1 MSLTTPARVGVIPLS
16 EEQARTEAL
25 FDRLFP
31 ICRSILGPGYRES
44 LAILREW
51 IPLETESIPS
61 GTRLFDW
68 TVPKEWRIRNARL
81 TGPGGKIYAD
91 FKRTNLSVVNY
102 SAPVDR
108 KFSLQELRP
117 HLHSLPDLP
126 DAVPYVTSYY
136 RHEWGFCLSDRVLA
150 TLPEGEYH
158 AQIDAEHVD
167 GSLEFAQ
174 CVLPGETNREILL
187 SSYLCHPS
195 LANNELSGPLVL
207 VLLYQRLLCW
217 KRRRFTYRFLINP
230 ETIGSLALLSR
241 HGEYLRGKLAAGL
254 VLTCLGGPEASL
266 SYKTTRREE
275 AWLDRLVLHLQ
286 EWKHLEVR
294 IRPFTPVGGSDE
306 RQYNSPGFNLPV
318 GQMARTVYREY
329 PGYHNS
335 LDDKAFMGIAPLIDS
350 AARIE
355 QLLRAAE
362 IAGRFLNRS
371 PHGEVHLAT
380 HGLYPAMN
388 RDGNRQFADN
398 SPEGPAR
405 LLKHLLMI
413 LNYSDGRRDML
424 EIARRCG
431 CSLFD
436 LEPAIRTLEERGLLA
451 LQAEGESP
459 E

>member
-1 MSLTTPARVGVIPLS
+1 MP
-16 EEQARTEAL
+16 RTVYILAL
-25 FDRLFP
+25 A
-31 ICRSILGPGYRES
+31 G
-44 LAILREW
+44 A
-51 IPLETESIPS
+51 
-61 GTRLFDW
+61 
-68 TVPKEWRIRNARL
+68 
-81 TGPGGKIYAD
+81 
-91 FKRTNLSVVNY
+91 
-102 SAPVDR
+102 
-108 KFSLQELRP
+108 
-117 HLHSLPDLP
+117 
-126 DAVPYVTSYY
+126 
-136 RHEWGFCLSDRVLA
+136 LA
-150 TLPEGEYH
+150 TG
-158 AQIDAEHVD
+158 AA
-167 GSLEFAQ
+167 A
-174 CVLPGETNREILL
+174 VLIRQG
-187 SSYLCHPS
+187 
-195 LANNELSGPLVL
+195 
-207 VLLYQRLLCW
+207 
-217 KRRRFTYRFLINP
+217 
-230 ETIGSLALLSR
+230 
-241 HGEYLRGKLAAGL
+241 LRGGN
-254 VLTCLGGPEASL
+254 VYGG
-266 SYKTTRREE
+266 Y
-275 AWLDRLVLHLQ
+275 W
-286 EWKHLEVR
+286 
-294 IRPFTPVGGSDE
+294 
-306 RQYNSPGFNLPV
+306 FNLPV

-413 LNYSDGRRDML
+413 LNYCDGRRDML